1 MPIYSYV
8 AMNEQRQRVKGKFIA
23 ENETELASAL
33 AKQNLY
39 LVSST
44 VYKDAT
50 SSSSF
55 KVTSG
60 KVPVKE
66 LTGFCRQFAIMLT
79 AGITVVDCL
88 EILKRQQYSY
98 SFKTVLQAIYD
109 DVKSGDM
116 LSAALDKRNKIFPTF
131 FVSMVHVGEASGK
144 LETVFVSLA
153 DYYEFD
159 ASIKRKTKSA
169 LAYPMMLLG
178 LTVAIVI
185 LMLAFVVPTF
195 KDTMQNLNVEVEGF
209 TKTVYDISD
218 YLTANWKK
226 LIITILIIAIVL
238 IVFFMTS
245 AGRYTLDVLK
255 IKAPFI
261 GKIQVDLITA
271 RFSRA
276 FSILLSSGMDLS
288 AALDTISMILGNR
301 YLQKRFKVV
310 QLNVS
315 QGMSLTDALKR
326 FRFFPDMLMQ
336 MISVGE
342 RTAALHEVLSRTCV
356 YFDQRVEA
364 SLTSITAKLQPVML
378 LIMGTV
384 ICSLFLAVYSPML
397 SIMTGLEY

>member
-50 SSSSF
+50 SSSNF

-169 LAYPMMLLG
+169 LVYPMMLLG

-195 KDTMQNLNVEVEGF
+195 KDTLQNLNV
-209 TKTVYDISD
+209 
-218 YLTANWKK
+218 
-226 LIITILIIAIVL
+226 
-238 IVFFMTS
+238 
-245 AGRYTLDVLK
+245 
-255 IKAPFI
+255 
-261 GKIQVDLITA
+261 
-271 RFSRA
+271 
-276 FSILLSSGMDLS
+276 
-288 AALDTISMILGNR
+288 
-301 YLQKRFKVV
+301 
-310 QLNVS
+310 
-315 QGMSLTDALKR
+315 
-326 FRFFPDMLMQ
+326 
-336 MISVGE
+336 
-342 RTAALHEVLSRTCV
+342 
-356 YFDQRVEA
+356 
-364 SLTSITAKLQPVML
+364 
-378 LIMGTV
+378 
-384 ICSLFLAVYSPML
+384 
-397 SIMTGLEY
+397 